1 MHQLEN
7 CSIVK
12 DVTTITVRLDVKDR
26 LAQAKGGRSWD
37 EFLSEVADRYLDEAI
52 ALAERRL
59 EELRAHKARTL
70 GLDEVDALR
79 ETVHERKAGPVGRA
93 RARGRGEGA
102 GGASR

>member
-1 MHQLEN
+1 MFQLDN
-7 CSIVK
+7 CAIVK

-70 GLDEVDALR
+70 GLDEMDALR
-79 ETVHERKAGPVGRA
+79 ERAHEPKPVGRA
-93 RARGRGEGA
+93 RPRGRGEGA